1 MSIVITVYS
10 SKGGV
15 GKTTLSSNMAAN
27 IANRGNRVLIID
39 TDPQNSV
46 SGVLGIE
53 LSKGLSELLNSSAL
67 IDDVIIETIHE
78 FDFIPAGVEA
88 NRDTLK
94 YTQLLQD
101 EPYFVKEM
109 VVEEIGDRYDYII
122 FDTPPGFNPMANSA
136 MLASG
141 VILGLLEADPTS
153 YATLDLMESIL
164 SKIRD
169 ADEKAIL
176 FVINLVDIDDLS
188 VDFETLL
195 KFVFEDRYLFSLPY
209 DSNIKKAVANCE
221 TIYSKFEN
229 SPYAVLLDEMMEIF
243 IKKIGGKSGK
253 KETNS

>member
-1 MSIVITVYS
+1 MSNVITVYS

-15 GKTTLSSNMAAN
+15 GKTTLSSNMGAN
-27 IANRGNRVLIID
+27 LAKRGFKVLIID

-46 SGVLGIE
+46 LGVLGIE
-53 LSKGLSELLNSSAL
+53 LSNGLSELLNHTATVEE
-67 IDDVIIETIHE
+67 VIIKTEDG

-88 NRDTLK
+88 NRDTLE

-101 EPYFVKEM
+101 EPYFVKESI
-109 VVEEIGDRYDYII
+109 VEELGELYDFII

-141 VILGLLEADPTS
+141 IILGLLEADPTS

-169 ADEKAIL
+169 ADEKEIL
-176 FVINLVDIDDLS
+176 FIINLVDVDDLS
-188 VDFETLL
+188 VDFEKLL

-221 TIYSKFEN
+221 TIYTKYSD
-229 SPYAVLLDEMMEIF
+229 SAYAVMLDEMMGIF
-243 IKKIGGKSGK
+243 LNKI
-253 KETNS
+253 ERE

>member
-1 MSIVITVYS
+1 MGNVITVYS

-15 GKTTLSSNMAAN
+15 GKTTLTSNMGAN
-27 IANRGNRVLIID
+27 LAKQNFNVLIID
-39 TDPQNSV
+39 TDPQNSI

-53 LSKGLSELLNSSAL
+53 LSDGLSELLNHTASFE
-67 IDDVIIETIHE
+67 DVVIKTQDG

-88 NRDTLK
+88 NRDTLE

-101 EPYFVKEM
+101 EPYFVKES
-109 VVEEIGDRYDYII
+109 VVEEFGHLYDFIV

-141 VILGLLEADPTS
+141 IILGLLEADPTS

-169 ADEKAIL
+169 ADEKEIL
-176 FVINLVDIDDLS
+176 FIINLVDVDDLS
-188 VDFETLL
+188 VDFEKLL

-221 TIYSKFEN
+221 TIYTRYSD
-229 SPYAVLLDEMMEIF
+229 SPYAVMLDEMMKIF
-243 IKKIGGKSGK
+243 LEKIQ
-253 KETNS
+253 

>member
-1 MSIVITVYS
+1 MSSVITVYS

-15 GKTTLSSNMAAN
+15 GKTTLSSNLGAN
-27 IANRGNRVLIID
+27 LAQRGFKVLIID

-46 SGVLGIE
+46 LGVLGIE
-53 LSKGLSELLNSSAL
+53 LSNGLSELLNHTATVEE
-67 IDDVIIETIHE
+67 VIIPTPDG

-88 NRDTLK
+88 NRDTLE

-101 EPYFVKEM
+101 EPYFVKESI
-109 VVEEIGDRYDYII
+109 VEELGDVYDFII

-141 VILGLLEADPTS
+141 IILGLLEADPTS

-169 ADEKAIL
+169 ADEKEIL
-176 FVINLVDIDDLS
+176 FIINLVDVDDLS
-188 VDFETLL
+188 VDFEKLL

-221 TIYSKFEN
+221 TIYTKFPE
-229 SPYAVLLDEMMEIF
+229 SAYAVMLNEMTEIF
-243 IKKIGGKSGK
+243 LNKI
-253 KETNS
+253 EFAN

>member
-1 MSIVITVYS
+1 MTRVITVYS

-15 GKTTLSSNMAAN
+15 GKTTLSSNMGSN
-27 IANRGNRVLIID
+27 LTRSGYKVLIID

-46 SGVLGIE
+46 LGVLGIE
-53 LSKGLSELLNSSAL
+53 LSDGLSELLNHSA
-67 IDDVIIETIHE
+67 DVKDVIIQTSQG

-88 NRDTLK
+88 NRDTLE

-101 EPYFVKEM
+101 EPYFVKESI
-109 VVEEIGDRYDYII
+109 VEALDGIYDFII

-169 ADEKAIL
+169 ANEKEIL
-176 FVINLVDIDDLS
+176 FIINLVDVDDLS
-188 VDFETLL
+188 VDFEKLL

-209 DSNIKKAVANCE
+209 DSNIKKSIANCE
-221 TIYSKFEN
+221 TIYTKYPE
-229 SPYAVLLDEMMEIF
+229 SPYAVMLDEMMEIF
-243 IKKIGGKSGK
+243 LKKLG
-253 KETNS
+253 N